1 MKKEPWRRRNAEEE
15 EDGTMDRQQ
24 LERYRSQKEEIRELR
39 YKLEH
44 LGEGDGLIGNSTI
57 FDYSTGFH
65 RPQAVVGY
73 DYNKEG
79 CLRERYK
86 IRLKKLEADC
96 EETEQWI
103 EAIPDSQTRRIL
115 RMYYL
120 EGKTQQKIGERL
132 HLDRSRISR
141 KIDDFLKNAHKAQ
154 NQHL

>member
-1 MKKEPWRRRNAEEE
+1 
-15 EDGTMDRQQ
+15 MDRQQ

-44 LGEGDGLIGNSTI
+44 LGEGDSLIGNDTI
-57 FDYSTGFH
+57 FDYTTGFP

-73 DYNKEG
+73 DYGKEQR
-79 CLRERYK
+79 LRTRYENHLN
-86 IRLKKLEADC
+86 RLQKECD
-96 EETEQWI
+96 ETEQWV
-103 EAIPDSQTRRIL
+103 ETIPDSQTRRIF

-120 EGKTQQKIGERL
+120 EGNTQQKIGERL

-154 NQHL
+154 NAHL